1 MQEPLPGGGP
11 ANGTAP
17 AGAAAGVD
25 VPRTVV
31 TLLLAAYGVVLI
43 RRFGTYGF
51 MDSVDLPIHEAGHIF
66 FAPLGEFMGFLGGTL
81 MQLIVPSAFVAYF
94 LVQRNRWAASVVL
107 WWVAQNLW
115 NIAVYARDTRA
126 QLLPLVGGGEHD
138 WLYLLTRFGI
148 TRYDQQIA
156 GAIRGVG
163 TLVFLASILMGLYY
177 AGWRPPGGAK
187 RTSS

>member
-1 MQEPLPGGGP
+1 MAGDTGP
-11 ANGTAP
+11 ASATAR
-17 AGAAAGVD
+17 AATGVD
-25 VPRTVV
+25 VPRTIF
-31 TLLLAAYGVVLI
+31 TLLLAVYGVVLI

-81 MQLIVPSAFVAYF
+81 MQLIIPGAFVVYF

-126 QLLPLVGGGEHD
+126 QLLPLVGSGEHD
-138 WLYLLTRFGI
+138 WLYLLTHFGI

-156 GAIRGVG
+156 GAIRGAGV
-163 TLVFLASILMGLYY
+163 LVFLASVLMGLYY
-177 AGWRPPGGAK
+177 AGWRLPGGAT